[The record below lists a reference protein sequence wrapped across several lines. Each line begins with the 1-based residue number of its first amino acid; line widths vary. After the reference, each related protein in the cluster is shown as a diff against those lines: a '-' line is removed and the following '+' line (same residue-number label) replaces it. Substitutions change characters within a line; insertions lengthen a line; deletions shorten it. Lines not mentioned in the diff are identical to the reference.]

1 MTNQRMIP
9 PFTSHQPLKKHI
21 QGIKEVSAL
30 ASENTV
36 VAHVELHNIEIQSVE
51 IDIIHRV
58 WNIVYETRIIIVS
71 SNRQV

>member
-58 WNIVYETRIIIVS
+58 
-71 SNRQV
+71 